1 MYIWYRILLK
11 WQNSFNHYAQIAMQ
25 QSTVLVQLEILNT
38 KTLAA
43 VIINLGTSLVISVCF
58 KYLLTLL
65 ETIIT
70 LFILMLAKICKV
82 FEIFMHM
89 VVVA

>member
-1 MYIWYRILLK
+1 MLLK
-11 WQNSFNHYAQIAMQ
+11 WQDSFNHYAQIAMQ
-25 QSTVLVQLEILNT
+25 QSTHIQLEILDT
-38 KTLAA
+38 KILAA

-89 VVVA
+89 VVVT